1 MIKVNSHPVVEWF
14 TFSGGEEAPRLPDA
28 ILPNTPVVEVTVHG
42 AASQTLMGMIL
53 VVDALRRRNPLV
65 QLDLFI
71 PYLPYARQDR
81 VCNDGEPLSVAA
93 MGGLINSLGFRT
105 VRVFDCHSDVG
116 AAVVHNCHNVHVA
129 QILAAYFPLAEW
141 SGITLVAPDAGAV
154 KKTYEA
160 AKHLGAAGVVC
171 CSKIR
176 DTRTGRITETAVHD
190 DVFGKQLLV
199 VDDIFD
205 GGRTFTELGKVLRD
219 LQPAAMDL
227 WVTHGIFSKGYTEV
241 AELYRNIYSTNS
253 FHHAAKGNTRPDG
266 IVDPQFSFFE
276 I

>member
-1 MIKVNSHPVVEWF
+1 MIKLNRHPVESF
-14 TFSGGEEAPRLPDA
+14 TFPGGEEAPRIPDA
-28 ILPNTPVVEVTVHG
+28 LDPETPVVEVMVHG
-42 AASQTLMGMIL
+42 ADSRTLMQMLLI
-53 VVDALRRRNPLV
+53 VDALRRRNPLV

-93 MGGLINSLGFRT
+93 IAGLVNSLGFRK
-105 VRVFDCHSDVG
+105 VAVVDCHSDVG
-116 AAVVHNCHNVHVA
+116 PALVHNCHNVT
-129 QILAAYFPLAEW
+129 LAKLLEFYLPYADWRA
-141 SGITLVAPDAGAV
+141 ITLVAPDAGAV

-176 DTRTGRITETAVHD
+176 DTRTGQITATAVHD
-190 DVFGKQLLV
+190 DVFSKQLLV

-219 LQPAAMDL
+219 LQPEAMDL